1 MKTLASI
8 TIVLLAVLFFAPTKL
23 SAQNAKLDTVKI
35 KTSAECENCKERL
48 EMELGRTK
56 GVKSATVDLT
66 TKEVT
71 VIYNS
76 TKTNPDKIRT
86 VIANIGY
93 DADSVKANNRAQ
105 KRLPDCCQP
114 GGMDKKSDSVP
125 K

>member
-8 TIVLLAVLFFAPTKL
+8 TIVLLSVLFLAPTKL
-23 SAQNAKLDTVKI
+23 SAQKAKLDTVKI

-66 TKEVT
+66 TKVVT
-71 VIYNS
+71 VVYNS
-76 TKTNPDKIRT
+76 SKTDPDKIRT
-86 VIANIGY
+86 VISNIGY